1 MRINNNKS
9 ERNEWNRIQKYKKI
23 GNKGIVFTKI

>member
-1 MRINNNKS
+1 MRINNYKS

-23 GNKGIVFTKI
+23 GNKEVVFNQL